1 MNKKNSNQKGAT
13 IIMITI
19 LVMTSILAVGLSLS
33 NIVVNGLKVS
43 RTQANATQA
52 YFAAEAGAE
61 RILWEIR
68 KDSFDPW
75 DSGCNNTNN
84 YINPSFDACVGTVP
98 LAMNSLTV
106 GEFYIRY
113 ATTTAT
119 TTLSNFGLYKG
130 TRRSV
135 QLKY

>member
-1 MNKKNSNQKGAT
+1 MNKRILNQKGAT

-33 NIVVNGLKVS
+33 NIVVNGLKAS

-68 KDSFDPW
+68 KDAFDPW
-75 DSGCNNTNN
+75 DSGCNNVNQ
-84 YINPSFDACVGTVP
+84 YINTNFDGCVGTFP
-98 LAMNSLTV
+98 PPMNSLTIAD
-106 GEFYIRY
+106 FYIRY
-113 ATTTAT
+113 GTTTPT

-135 QLKY
+135 QLTY